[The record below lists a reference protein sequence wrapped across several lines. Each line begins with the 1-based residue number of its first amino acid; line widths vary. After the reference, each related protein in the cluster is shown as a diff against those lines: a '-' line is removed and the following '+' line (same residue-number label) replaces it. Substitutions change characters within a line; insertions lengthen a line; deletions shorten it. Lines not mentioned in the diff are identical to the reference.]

1 MKSTISLIIAGLAS
15 TVVAQPLGH
24 AAAHQHPGRAV
35 NQHHQH
41 AHDRR
46 YLKTEYE
53 VVWVTETVTEVIDGT
68 STEWFTADP
77 TTPATTLATVTT
89 TPKASSSSSA
99 ASSSSTS
106 AGEFFE
112 GATTSSTSST
122 IPTYSSSSSSSTSV
136 YVAPAPTTTIET
148 PVAEPTTTS
157 AAPVEETPTT
167 TTEAPAATT
176 TTEAAAAA
184 ATTAAS
190 SSSSNT
196 DSTSSTLSGTSFSG
210 KITWIGDTTGALSAC
225 GAPYESGSM
234 YVAVDPDVLDC
245 GSGTG
250 TTMSITA
257 NGKTVSA
264 YAIDKCM
271 GCTSGHIDV
280 ATAVYEALGYTTDDG
295 GMHDSGGISWII
307 SLI

>member
-15 TVVAQPLGH
+15 TVVAQPHGH
-24 AAAHQHPGRAV
+24 AAAHQHADRAV

-68 STEWFTADP
+68 ATEWYTAHP
-77 TTPATTLATVTT
+77 TIPATTLATVTT
-89 TPKASSSSSA
+89 TPQAS
-99 ASSSSTS
+99 SSSSTS

-112 GATTSSTSST
+112 GATSSSTSSVV
-122 IPTYSSSSSSSTSV
+122 PTTSSSSSSSTTST
-136 YVAPAPTTTIET
+136 YVAPVPTTTTET
-148 PVAEPTTTS
+148 PVAEPTTTTTP
-157 AAPVEETPTT
+157 APVEETPTT
-167 TTEAPAATT
+167 TTEAPVATT
-176 TTEAAAAA
+176 TAEAAPA

-234 YVAVDPDVLDC
+234 YVAVNPDVLDC

-250 TTMSITA
+250 TKMTVTA
-257 NGKTVSA
+257 NGQTVDA
-264 YAIDKCM
+264 YAVDKCM
-271 GCTSGHIDV
+271 GCTTDHIDV
-280 ATAVYEALGYTTDDG
+280 ATAVYEALGYNTGDG
-295 GMHDSGGISWII
+295 GMHDTSGISWII
-307 SLI
+307 AQL